1 MKLIFRA
8 ARDIQALEMNPL
20 GPLNG
25 KSFGTSMS
33 PWVVTLDALEQFKT
47 SMPNISKSRPAY
59 LIDPDPKAT
68 YDISLKATLQPGGAL
83 KATTICES
91 QFSSLYWTIRDL
103 VAHSTVN
110 GCNLR
115 VGDLLATG
123 TISGKSPAS
132 HGCLLEAVVHGG
144 VEVEKTNNEIEKQ
157 MWLEDGDIVTI
168 SAFAGPGVGFGECF
182 GKVLPPRD
190 I

>member
-1 MKLIFRA
+1 
-8 ARDIQALEMNPL
+8 MNPL

-33 PWVVTLDALEQFKT
+33 PWVVTLDALEQFEVP
-47 SMPNISKSRPAY
+47 MPSISKSRPAY
-59 LIDPDPKAT
+59 LTDEKPKPT
-68 YDISLKATLQPGGAL
+68 YEISLKATLQPKGAS

-123 TISGKSPAS
+123 TISGNSPAS
-132 HGCLLEAVVHGG
+132 HGCLLEAVIHGG
-144 VEVEKTNNEIEKQ
+144 VEVENAKNEMEKRI
-157 MWLEDGDIVTI
+157 WLEDEDILTI
-168 SAFAGPGVGFGECF
+168 SALAGPGVGFGECV
-182 GKVLPPRD
+182 GKVLPPRNN
-190 I
+190 

>member
-1 MKLIFRA
+1 
-8 ARDIQALEMNPL
+8 MNPL

-33 PWVVTLDALEQFKT
+33 PWVITLEALEQFKI
-47 SMPNISKSRPAY
+47 SMPSLSKSRPEY
-59 LIDPDPKAT
+59 LMDPEPKPT
-68 YDISLKATLQPGGAL
+68 YDISLNVSLLPKNCA

-91 QFSSLYWTIRDL
+91 QFSSLYWTLRDL

-123 TISGKSPAS
+123 TISGKGKES
-132 HGCLLEAVVHGG
+132 HGCLLEAIVHGG
-144 VEVEKTNNEIEKQ
+144 VEIENGDKQVEKR
-157 MWLEDGDIVTI
+157 MWLEDGDVLTM
-168 SAFAGPGVGFGECF
+168 SALAGPGVGFGDCT
-182 GKVLPPRD
+182 GMVLPAT
-190 I
+190 